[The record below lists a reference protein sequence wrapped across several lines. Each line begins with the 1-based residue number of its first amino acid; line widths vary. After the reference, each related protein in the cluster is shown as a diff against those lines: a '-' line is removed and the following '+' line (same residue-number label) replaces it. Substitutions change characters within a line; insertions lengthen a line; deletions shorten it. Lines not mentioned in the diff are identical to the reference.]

1 MVDGYLK
8 NTQKKYKILLK
19 RIGGVNKEL
28 VRELAI

>member
-8 NTQKKYKILLK
+8 NMKKKYKILLK
-19 RIGGVNKEL
+19 RIGRVNKEL